1 MWRVI
6 IESGNPTAMYTRLS
20 YRRLVPHEV
29 QALPDSW
36 LCGSY
41 TESEQLVET
50 LTQPRAFRTA
60 VEWFANL
67 STENASDIGEFT
79 KTYGLLRWNWT
90 QEGQGG
96 SPADQYYFPIE
107 AFRESQAEFQ
117 RHWLRAANRKHLKE
131 SLMWLCVQLAP
142 EPGVTHVERPED
154 MWRRTQPRIGV
165 TAQMG
170 TGIEVRLRLGDLWQA
185 LCCSLLEI
193 LTERNGRVQVCK
205 NDRCDGE
212 KYFVVKGKKT
222 TFCSAVC
229 AKRYCDRVSAK
240 KKRDRALKRN

>member
-67 STENASDIGEFT
+67 SNRECVRHRRIYEDVWLAALELDTRRARRKPSRSILLSNRSVPRIASRISEALVT
-79 KTYGLLRWNWT
+79 RRKSQTLERVCWMRALC
-90 QEGQGG
+90 
-96 SPADQYYFPIE
+96 PACSRTGRYSRRE
-107 AFRESQAEFQ
+107 AR
-117 RHWLRAANRKHLKE
+117 
-131 SLMWLCVQLAP
+131 
-142 EPGVTHVERPED
+142 GHVEAN
-154 MWRRTQPRIGV
+154 
-165 TAQMG
+165 TAQNRRYG
-170 TGIEVRLRLGDLWQA
+170 T
-185 LCCSLLEI
+185 
-193 LTERNGRVQVCK
+193 NGYWNR
-205 NDRCDGE
+205 GAS
-212 KYFVVKGKKT
+212 KT
-222 TFCSAVC
+222 GRPVASPV
-229 AKRYCDRVSAK
+229 
-240 KKRDRALKRN
+240 L